1 VDGAAASEVEA
12 GSSVEAGNVEAEA
25 HALIEVSGLSKVYDL
40 GEVQVP
46 ALQGVDLLVQAG
58 EFVAVTGPSGSG
70 KSTLMHI
77 LGCLD
82 RASSGTYLL
91 DGVNVDELE
100 DEELAAIRNRKIG
113 FVFQSFNL
121 LARTTALENVEL
133 PLIYARSE
141 ERTEIAS
148 EALARVG
155 LRDRMYHRSNELS
168 GGQQQRVAIARALV
182 NRATQQGEEIMD
194 IFQQLNDSGITVVLV
209 THESD
214 IAQHAKR
221 ALSMRDGRV
230 ESDEPIPER
239 LKASELLA
247 KLP

>member
-1 VDGAAASEVEA
+1 
-12 GSSVEAGNVEAEA
+12 VEAEA

-40 GEVQVP
+40 GAVQVP
-46 ALQGVDLLVQAG
+46 ALQGFDLLVQTG
-58 EFVAVTGPSGSG
+58 EFVAITGPSGSG

-91 DGVNVDELE
+91 DGIDVDELE

-133 PLIYARSE
+133 PLIYARRE

-182 NRATQQGEEIMD
+182 NQPKLILADEPTGNLATQQGEEIMD

-214 IAQHAKR
+214 IARHAKR
-221 ALSMRDGRV
+221 TLSMRDGRI
-230 ESDEPIPER
+230 ESDELIAER

-247 KLP
+247 KQP